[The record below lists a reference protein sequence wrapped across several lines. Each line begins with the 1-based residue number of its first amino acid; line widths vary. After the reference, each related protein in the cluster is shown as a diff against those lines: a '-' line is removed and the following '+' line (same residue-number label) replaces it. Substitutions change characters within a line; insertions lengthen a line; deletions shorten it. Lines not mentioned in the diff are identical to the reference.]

1 MIHPPLKTHFPAPNA
16 GQEKFNSHPVAP
28 TCLALFELKNASCY
42 HQPRNHANDGGD
54 SKSSLRLGVIL
65 RRCA

>member
-28 TCLALFELKNASCY
+28 TCLALFELKMPVAITS
-42 HQPRNHANDGGD
+42 PATMRTMVAIANPLYGW
-54 SKSSLRLGVIL
+54 
-65 RRCA
+65 A